1 MRQHS
6 PRLASRGAKLS
17 RREKRWKR
25 RVVEHSVLAST
36 IVSLEFLDLI
46 SIRFGRFLV
55 CGHRTPFLPIAS
67 WADLTKV
74 RKASRAPESLEGT
87 RGPVP
92 SFLVHMESEGV
103 RVRPFSR
110 TRDLLDRRAQP
121 SLDSSYVDYVGVV
134 ESTQSVS

>member
-17 RREKRWKR
+17 RREKHWKR

-36 IVSLEFLDLI
+36 IVSLEFLDLSAI

-92 SFLVHMESEGV
+92 SFLVHMESVLGPAV
-103 RVRPFSR
+103 LQCGNDGASR
-110 TRDLLDRRAQP
+110 QLRICRGL
-121 SLDSSYVDYVGVV
+121 
-134 ESTQSVS
+134 TQ

>member
-36 IVSLEFLDLI
+36 IVSLEFLDL
-46 SIRFGRFLV
+46 STTRVSFGRFLV

-74 RKASRAPESLEGT
+74 RRASRIPEFLAGT
-87 RGPVP
+87 RGSVP
-92 SFLVHMESEGV
+92 SFPVHMDSEG
-103 RVRPFSR
+103 F
-110 TRDLLDRRAQP
+110 A
-121 SLDSSYVDYVGVV
+121 
-134 ESTQSVS
+134 

>member
-17 RREKRWKR
+17 RREKHWKR

-36 IVSLEFLDLI
+36 IVSLEFLDLSAI

-67 WADLTKV
+67 WADLTRL
-74 RKASRAPESLEGT
+74 RKASHVPESLAGT
-87 RGPVP
+87 RGSVP
-92 SFLVHMESEGV
+92 SFLVH
-103 RVRPFSR
+103 
-110 TRDLLDRRAQP
+110 
-121 SLDSSYVDYVGVV
+121 V
-134 ESTQSVS
+134 ELKGFT

>member
-36 IVSLEFLDLI
+36 IVSLEFLDL
-46 SIRFGRFLV
+46 STTRVSFGRFLV

-74 RKASRAPESLEGT
+74 RKALRVPEFLAGT
-87 RGPVP
+87 RGSVP
-92 SFLVHMESEGV
+92 SFPVHMDSEG
-103 RVRPFSR
+103 F
-110 TRDLLDRRAQP
+110 A
-121 SLDSSYVDYVGVV
+121 
-134 ESTQSVS
+134 